1 MKRIDT
7 IIVYLIFIIFFI
19 MVWNVITK
27 DKDKNKEGFIPKIRE
42 IYHPYIRNINS
53 IYNNAKNSLL
63 YNINKFF
70 RKLGLK

>member
-1 MKRIDT
+1 
-7 IIVYLIFIIFFI
+7 

-42 IYHPYIRNINS
+42 LSRPHIRNINS